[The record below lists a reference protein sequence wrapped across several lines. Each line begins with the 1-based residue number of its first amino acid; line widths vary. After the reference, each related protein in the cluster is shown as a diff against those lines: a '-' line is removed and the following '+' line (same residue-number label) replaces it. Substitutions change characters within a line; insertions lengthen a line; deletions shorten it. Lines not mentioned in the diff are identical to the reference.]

1 MLVLLN
7 PLPLQRGN
15 MGMESDETQQETVLS
30 SPDSTIALCVHRVM
44 TMKKEAAAKGRN
56 PSWCQS
62 I

>member
-1 MLVLLN
+1 MLVLPN

-30 SPDSTIALCVHRVM
+30 SPDSTIALSVHRVM
-44 TMKKEAAAKGRN
+44 TMKKEEAAKGRN
-56 PSWCQS
+56 QSWCQT